1 MRAPLTS
8 ITGEEARTLNLVYT
22 NFLSFPYRS
31 EWRDVTMTLL
41 EPHADLYAFGIF
53 GRDFTKDLGQE
64 RKLYW

>member
-1 MRAPLTS
+1 M
-8 ITGEEARTLNLVYT
+8 NLVYT